1 MRSLRVLQSH
11 QGCQLQDLGRRRVAS
26 VGLTEGGVADVNA
39 AIMANQLCGND
50 AHAAVLEISLGSF
63 KIEAMCTVH
72 VAVTGAVMPLT
83 VNGQVQSRYQTL
95 ELTQG
100 DVLALGYAKRGMRA
114 YLAVRGGFASPMTFG
129 SASTVVR
136 EQLGGLTGQALQAGD
151 VLEALSPA
159 ECQTT
164 VRMMS
169 VAYQFQ
175 PKYPSVL
182 RLDWVAG
189 GQVSQFSESDV
200 ANFAQQWYRITPQA
214 DRMGYRLRG
223 AGLFKSTD
231 RAAALLSEGIC
242 LGAIQLPPDGQPIVL
257 MPDHQTIGGYAKIG
271 ALTRD
276 SVSRLSQGQPGTLVQ
291 FNRIDIELAQQQR
304 RQQWQWLLHGDYLHE
319 ASLTGSELIHPL
331 IE

>member
-1 MRSLRVLQSH
+1 MSVFKVLQSH

-26 VGLTEGGVADVNA
+26 VGLTEGGVADLA
-39 AIMANQLCGND
+39 AAVMANQLCGNEP
-50 AHAAVLEISLGSF
+50 HAAVLEISLGAF
-63 KIEAMCTVH
+63 KVEAMRPVQI
-72 VAVTGAVMPLT
+72 AVTGAVMPLT
-83 VNGQVQSRYQTL
+83 VNGQIQSRYQTL
-95 ELTQG
+95 NLTQG
-100 DVLALGYAKRGMRA
+100 DVLTLGYARRGMRS
-114 YLAVRGGFASPMTFG
+114 YLAVGGGFASPLAFG
-129 SASTVVR
+129 SASTVLR
-136 EQLGGLTGQALQAGD
+136 EKLGGLEGRALQQGD
-151 VLEALSPA
+151 RLASLSQA
-159 ECQTT
+159 ECQTPA
-164 VRMMS
+164 RMLS

-189 GQVSQFSESDV
+189 GQIAQFSASDI
-200 ANFAQQWYRITPQA
+200 AKFGQQWYRITPQS
-214 DRMGYRLRG
+214 DRMGYRLLG
-223 AGLFKSTD
+223 AGLF
-231 RAAALLSEGIC
+231 RAAEQSTALLSEGIC

-291 FNRIDIELAQQQR
+291 FNQIDIDAAQQQR
-304 RQQWQWLLHGDYLHE
+304 RQQWQWLLRAEYLCD